1 MTCCCLQIRC
11 CVVSIR
17 IYSRHVL
24 SRNILCFNHVC
35 FQDILPASLG
45 HQTQYV
51 VVHRP
56 LLSCR
61 TSCRRRTDLRYH
73 LRVLHHLL
81 NNSVA
86 SVLAKLRQTSRPIP
100 ISLIQAAKQLKCPI
114 ILSILKRIICS
125 LRCVLLKIIESLN
138 YVVSISLILV
148 QWFLLAIGKL
158 RFPCYIITYIIYVH
172 NERWR

>member
-114 ILSILKRIICS
+114 ILSILKRIMFTPLCIIKNYRVLELCSVHIPHSGSMILTCYREIAISMLYHHIHYIC
-125 LRCVLLKIIESLN
+125 
-138 YVVSISLILV
+138 
-148 QWFLLAIGKL
+148 
-158 RFPCYIITYIIYVH
+158 T
-172 NERWR
+172 